1 LRLFR
6 GISIGVADK
15 KIFFM
20 SKYSLIIVFA
30 LASFSARAQMSD
42 RLSEHPAAKS
52 GMSRKAPSEAAAV
65 SLTREMTNR
74 LHLNEGQF
82 LKLLPLNRTK
92 LAGMYSI
99 DQQYRTD
106 ESTRA
111 AKAAELEA
119 QFEQECS
126 RILTPS
132 QLSQL
137 QQQNGQPNA
146 MPANTGNGLG

>member
-1 LRLFR
+1 
-6 GISIGVADK
+6 
-15 KIFFM
+15 M
-20 SKYSLIIVFA
+20 SKYSLIIVLA

-42 RLSEHPAAKS
+42 RLSEHPTAKITLAQKS
-52 GMSRKAPSEAAAV
+52 SAEAAAIAE
-65 SLTREMTNR
+65 TREMTNR

-82 LKLLPLNRTK
+82 LKLLPLNRTR
-92 LAGMYSI
+92 LAGMHSI
-99 DQQYRTD
+99 DQQYRAD
-106 ESTRA
+106 EPTRA

-137 QQQNGQPNA
+137 QQQNGQPSGA
-146 MPANTGNGLG
+146 PANAGNGLG